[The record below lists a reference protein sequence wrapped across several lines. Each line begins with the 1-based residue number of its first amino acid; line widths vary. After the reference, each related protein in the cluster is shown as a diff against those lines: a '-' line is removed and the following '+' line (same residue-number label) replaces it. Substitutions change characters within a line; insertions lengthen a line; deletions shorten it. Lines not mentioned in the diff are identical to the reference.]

1 MVCMAFHKYSKFE
14 HQFPGSFADVEDNY
28 QYIKLPYVTSKS
40 GRRILFLLDYVPSED
55 LRSGRLLSGQT
66 GDVFNNLL
74 ALAKQLYLK
83 DKYED
88 FSWIACTFN
97 AFRTAGKPKDF
108 QDQAR
113 EVFTERAK
121 ALIVKYKPHVVV
133 TFGRYPTAALIPDK
147 LELSRGK
154 QHHWYGVTIPETVEY
169 GGQKHECLIVP
180 TLSLDPI
187 SNGDAAESSMMGY
200 VARNLANALNAEM
213 LYKVDRDRINAHT
226 SVIIDTPTKVRKL
239 LDMLRDQPAVAVD
252 TESKNLNRI
261 TNSLLTIQFAKC
273 TDFGYLIPLKHKDTP
288 FIGRELNS
296 VLGKLQD
303 YFEGNNTNDY
313 HVYANADF
321 DLNLLRSELGCQ
333 FMHNDVWDIFGG
345 EWGLDENMKFLSA
358 FTGEYYYSLGNLA
371 TQYGFEGYLT
381 STFGKG
387 DRKTIVNRD
396 LDTALVRYST
406 LDVVVPFQIHEQQK
420 LRGADAGNTSYETLI
435 RRQISDTIHTF
446 SRMENNGNEVDV
458 KYLFHLKTPQS
469 PIEKVIQTMTTELME
484 TPAVKKANKILMH
497 SAGIPQNTGGWGAA
511 PTSMFSLRKDEHK
524 HVLFFDVL
532 LLEPVAFGKGV
543 RGKKPAGKLDK
554 KFQEKYAEVPEVKMF
569 TELGK
574 AKKLKQAYVNTFL
587 HQLATDEDFRK
598 DHRIRPSYNYLVVV
612 TGRTSASDPNLQ
624 QVPSRSELGK
634 HIKRLFVSGNGFLYI
649 KVDYRVHEVRGWG
662 IISFDRALAGVFEAA
677 KALRDQ
683 YRHHPTAELAKRLK
697 LEADVH
703 VINAAYFFTVA
714 VEAVDKVLRNNVKG
728 VIFGLIYQ
736 MSIKML
742 AATIK
747 KELEFTKKLVRDFN
761 KRFPKGMKWIT
772 ACKDFAREHL
782 YYENPNGFR
791 RHLWGYCLPK
801 SCQNANRIHAEMD
814 RRAVNSP
821 IQGMCAQF
829 MAIGSRKLDTMWN
842 AIRINEDRDT
852 GLKICNSVHDSLEN
866 ISPYQ
871 SLLENIAMVEVAL
884 TTGVREEM
892 YKRYGFEFVVDLEV
906 DFEIGS
912 TLSNC
917 QPWDFSLAELERIT
931 YESIKYQR
939 DDMGLDVDVD
949 SAMTDIFVSGW
960 KHAPKW
966 IKRQSKN
973 IGWKMN
979 LDKFKKDT
987 SNGNESGKSVS

>member
-1 MVCMAFHKYSKFE
+1 MATYKYSKFE
-14 HQFPGSFADVEDNY
+14 HQFPGSFAEVEDSY
-28 QYIKLPYVTSKS
+28 QYIKLPYYAAPS

-66 GDVFNNLL
+66 GDIFENLL

-83 DKYED
+83 DKHED
-88 FSWIACTFN
+88 FSWISCTFN

-113 EVFTERAK
+113 EVFTERVK
-121 ALIVKYKPHVVV
+121 ALVVKYKPDVIV
-133 TFGRYPTAALIPDK
+133 TFGYHPTAALIPDK

-154 QHHWYGVTIPETVEY
+154 QHHWYGVPIKESIKY
-169 GGQKHECLIVP
+169 GKHSHECLVVP
-180 TLSLDPI
+180 TLSLNPI

-200 VARNLANALNAEM
+200 LARNLANAMNAGL
-213 LYKVDRDRINAHT
+213 LYSIDSSRIDAHR
-226 SVIIDTPTKVRKL
+226 SVIIDTVPKVQKL

-252 TESKNLNRI
+252 TESKDLSRI

-273 TDFGYLIPLKHKDTP
+273 ADFGYLIPIKHKDTP
-288 FIGRELNS
+288 FIGKELS
-296 VLGKLQD
+296 VVLTKLRD
-303 YFEGNNTNDY
+303 YFEGNNSNDY
-313 HVYANADF
+313 HIYANADF
-321 DLNLLRSELGCQ
+321 DLNLLRSELACP
-333 FMHNDVWDIFGG
+333 FMHNDVWDVFGG
-345 EWGLDENMKFLSA
+345 EYGLDENMKFLSA
-358 FTGEYYYSLGNLA
+358 FTGEYYYSLGNIA

-396 LDTALVRYST
+396 LDDSLVRYAT
-406 LDVVVPFQIHEQQK
+406 LDVVVPFLIHEQQK
-420 LRGADAGNTSYETLI
+420 LRAISEGNTKYETLI
-435 RRQISDTIHTF
+435 RKQLSDTIHTF

-469 PIEKVIQTMTTELME
+469 PIESVIRTMTTELME
-484 TPAVKKANKILMH
+484 TPAVKKANKILMRKT
-497 SAGIPQNTGGWGAA
+497 GIPQNTGGWASESPA
-511 PTSMFSLRKDEHK
+511 VFSLRKDEHK

-532 LLEPVAFGKGV
+532 DLEPVAYGKEIKGRQPV
-543 RGKKPAGKLDK
+543 GKLDK
-554 KFQEKYAEVPEVKMF
+554 KFQEKYADVPEVRMF

-587 HQLATDEDFRK
+587 NQLATDEDFRK

-624 QVPSRSELGK
+624 QIPSRSELGK
-634 HIKRLFVSGNGFLYI
+634 HIKRLFIAGAGNLYI

-662 IISFDRALAGVFEAA
+662 IISFDRALASVFEAA

-683 YRHHPTAELAKRLK
+683 YRNHPTAELAKRLK

-714 VEAVDKVLRNNVKG
+714 VEAVDKTLRNNVKG

-747 KELEFTKKLVRDFN
+747 KELEFTKNLVKGFN

-772 ACKDFAREHL
+772 ACKNFAREHL

-842 AIRINEDRDT
+842 AIRVTEKRDT
-852 GLKICNSVHDSLEN
+852 GIKICNSVHDSLEN
-866 ISPYQ
+866 LSPYR
-871 SLLENIAMVEVAL
+871 SLLENISLVETAL

-892 YKRYGFEFVVDLEV
+892 YSRYGFEFVVDLEV

-917 QPWDFSLAELERIT
+917 QPWDFSLAELERIA
-931 YESIKYQR
+931 YESIKFQR
-939 DDMGLDVDVD
+939 DDMGLDVDVET
-949 SAMTDIFVSGW
+949 AMTDIFVTGW
-960 KHAPKW
+960 KYAPKW
-966 IKRQSKN
+966 MKKQSKN

-979 LDKFKKDT
+979 LDKFKQKD
-987 SNGNESGKSVS
+987 KSDDTKSRKAIS

>member
-1 MVCMAFHKYSKFE
+1 MANYKYSKFE
-14 HQFPGSFADVEDNY
+14 HSFPGSFAEVEDTY
-28 QYIKLPYVTSKS
+28 QYIKLPYHSSTSGPK
-40 GRRILFLLDYVPSED
+40 ILFLLDYVPSED

-66 GDVFNNLL
+66 GDILENLL
-74 ALAKQLYLK
+74 ALVKQLYLK

-108 QDQAR
+108 QDQAK
-113 EVFTERAK
+113 EVFAERAK
-121 ALIVKYKPHVVV
+121 ALVLKYKPDVIV
-133 TFGRYPTAALIPDK
+133 TFGYQPTAAFIPDK
-147 LELSRGK
+147 LTLSRGK
-154 QHHWYGVTIPETVEY
+154 QHHWYGVPIPETIEY
-169 GGQKHECLIVP
+169 QGRKHECLVVP
-180 TLSLDPI
+180 TLSLNPI
-187 SNGDAAESSMMGY
+187 SNGDAAEASLIGY
-200 VARNLANALNAEM
+200 VARNLANALNSGL
-213 LYKVDRDRINAHT
+213 LYG
-226 SVIIDTPTKVRKL
+226 IDTGRVDKHRSVVIDTVPKVQKL

-273 TDFGYLIPLKHKDTP
+273 PDFGYFLPVKHKDTP
-288 FIGRELNS
+288 FIGRELGT
-296 VLGKLQD
+296 VLDKLRD
-303 YFEGNNTNDY
+303 YFEGNNSNQY
-313 HVYANADF
+313 HIYANADF
-321 DLNLLRSELGCQ
+321 DLNLLRSELECP

-345 EWGLDENMKFLSA
+345 EYGLDENLKFLSA

-381 STFGKG
+381 ASFGKG
-387 DRKTIVNRD
+387 DRKTIANHD
-396 LDTALVRYST
+396 LDEPLIRYST
-406 LDVVVPFQIHEQQK
+406 FDVVVPFLIHEQQK
-420 LRGADAGNTSYETLI
+420 LRGASEGNTKYETLV
-435 RRQISDTIHTF
+435 RRQLSDTIHTF
-446 SRMENNGNEVDV
+446 SRMENNGNEIDV

-469 PIEKVIQTMTTELME
+469 PIEKVIQAMTADLME
-484 TPAVKKANKILMH
+484 TPAVKKADKIIMRR
-497 SAGIPQNTGGWGAA
+497 SGVPQATGGWSSKA
-511 PTSMFSLRKDEHK
+511 TSMFNLRKDEHK
-524 HVLFFDVL
+524 HILFFDVL
-532 LLEPVAFGKGV
+532 ELEPVAYGKEIK
-543 RGKKPAGKLDK
+543 GKQPVGKLDK

-587 HQLATDEDFRK
+587 HQLASDEDFRK
-598 DHRIRPSYNYLVVV
+598 DHKIRPSYNYLVVV

-624 QVPSRSELGK
+624 QIPSRSELGK
-634 HIKRLFVSGNGFLYI
+634 HIKRLFIAGVGTLYI

-683 YRHHPTAELAKRLK
+683 YRSWPTPELAKRLK

-714 VEAVDKVLRNNVKG
+714 VEAVDKTLRNNVKG

-772 ACKDFAREHL
+772 ACKNFAREHL

-791 RHLWGYCLPK
+791 RHLWGYSLPD
-801 SCQNANRIHAEMD
+801 SCQNSNRIHAEMD

-829 MAIGSRKLDTMWN
+829 MSIGSRQLDLMWN
-842 AIRINEDRDT
+842 KIRTEQGRDT
-852 GLKICNSVHDSLEN
+852 GIKICNSVHDSLEN
-866 ISPYQ
+866 ISPYK
-871 SLLENIAMVEVAL
+871 SLLENIYLVEEAL
-884 TTGVREEM
+884 TTKVREEM
-892 YKRYGFEFVVDLEV
+892 YERYGFEFVVDLEV

-917 QPWDFSLAELERIT
+917 QPWDFSLAELERIS
-931 YESIKYQR
+931 YESIKFQR
-939 DDMGLDVDVD
+939 DEMGMDVDVD
-949 SAMTDIFVSGW
+949 ASMKEIFVDGW
-960 KHAPKW
+960 KYAPKW
-966 IKRQSKN
+966 MKTQRKN

-979 LDKFKKDT
+979 LSRFKNKDT
-987 SNGNESGKSVS
+987 SNDSNS